1 MKMSETTSPESAP
14 HSETGRR
21 RTTVTTPIEL
31 TGKINRA
38 LCNLPKE
45 KQDELKYKHL
55 RAYQMLC
62 IYNDGLMT
70 PTQAGKTKLENFL
83 IDIRT
88 VGRDLKISFFA

>member
-1 MKMSETTSPESAP
+1 MA
-14 HSETGRR
+14 
-21 RTTVTTPIEL
+21 TPVEL

-38 LCNLPKE
+38 LCKLPKQE
-45 KQDELKYKHL
+45 QDNIKIKHL

-88 VGRDLKISFFA
+88 IGRDLNISFFA